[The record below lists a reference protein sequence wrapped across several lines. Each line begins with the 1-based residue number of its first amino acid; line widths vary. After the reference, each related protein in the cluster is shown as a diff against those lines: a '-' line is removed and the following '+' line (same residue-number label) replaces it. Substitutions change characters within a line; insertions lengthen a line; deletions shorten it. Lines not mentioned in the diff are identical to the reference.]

1 MDLKLQEI
9 LDIINKTE
17 SIEELHD
24 SLSHYHSHDIAEVFE
39 YLSEED
45 LNKIYQCFD
54 DEELSD
60 IFSYIEDAS
69 EYLNDLNKEKAAD
82 LIELMDSDDAL
93 KILDELEETERQ
105 EIIEL
110 MDEEIQ
116 EDIELLESYE
126 DDQIGSYM
134 TNNYITIERNAT
146 VKKAMRTVVNE
157 ASNNDNFTT
166 LYVINEDETLYG
178 TIELKDLIKARA
190 NDDLEDIIKKSYPAI
205 LDTAIVSDVL
215 IEIKEYDMDSIPVVD
230 QKNKFLGVITS
241 NDLVEVIDDELS
253 DDYAK
258 LAGLSGEE
266 ELDESTFKSV
276 KKRIPWLCILLV
288 LGLIISLVMQVFEA
302 AIVAVP
308 VIVFFQSM
316 ILGMGGNVG
325 TQSLAVTIRAISDDE
340 ISRKD
345 VARLVFK
352 EIRIA
357 FFNGLLISIVA
368 FIVVTLY
375 LVISKTVI
383 NETHGF
389 YMKDIYKTAG
399 VVAASLLLTMIVSG
413 LIGTITPIILKKCK
427 IDPAVASGPFITSIN
442 DITAI
447 VIYYGIALIMFSSLM

>member
-93 KILDELEETERQ
+93 KILDDLEETERQ

-241 NDLVEVIDDELS
+241 NDLIEVIDDELS

-345 VARLVFK
+345 IARLVFK

-375 LVISKTVI
+375 LVVSKTVI

>member
-93 KILDELEETERQ
+93 KILDDLEETERQ

-375 LVISKTVI
+375 LVVSKTVI